1 MTNKC
6 LLLTATLFITFNIN
20 LTAQNRFSN
29 CSAAFLNQKMIVDD
43 YSPQGKCV
51 LNTSA
56 IGQLTVNT
64 AIYEN
69 NKWHAVDKISFK
81 LTIRDG
87 ATKTLIS
94 YSDATYEE
102 IDIKKVL
109 SKCRKGDYILV
120 SVVKDEYALPHNEIL
135 VE

>member
-64 AIYEN
+64 AIYKN
-69 NKWHAVDKISFK
+69 NK
-81 LTIRDG
+81 
-87 ATKTLIS
+87 
-94 YSDATYEE
+94 
-102 IDIKKVL
+102 
-109 SKCRKGDYILV
+109 
-120 SVVKDEYALPHNEIL
+120 
-135 VE
+135 